1 MTDNTGNDPASA
13 DTVSSVPF
21 PAVLVAN
28 RGEIACRV
36 IRTLNRLGIR
46 SIAVFSDA
54 DRDAPHVRLADSA
67 VWIGPAP
74 ARDSYLSV
82 EAIVD
87 AARRSGAAAVH
98 PGYGFLSENAALAE
112 ACEAAGIVFVGPAVH
127 ALEVMGD
134 KISAKNEV
142 ARAGVATIPGI
153 AEPGLTDED
162 LVAAAERV
170 GYPVLVKPS
179 AGGGGKGMQAVHDPA
194 ALPEALRAARRVAAS
209 AFGDDTLF
217 LERLVSSPRHIE
229 VQVIADGHGAVV
241 HLGER
246 ECSLQRRHQKVVEE
260 APSPLLD
267 EETRARIGEAACRVA
282 AGVGYVG
289 AGTVEF
295 LVSAERPGEF
305 FFMEMNTRLQVEHP
319 VTELVT
325 GVDLVEWQLR
335 VAAGEPLGLSQ
346 DDVRLAGHAVEARV
360 YAENPERDFL
370 PGDGTVIALREPAG
384 EGIRVD
390 SGLAVGTRV
399 VTDYDPML
407 AKVIAWAPDRAGA
420 LARLDRALAGTA
432 VLGVVNN
439 IAWLRDLLV
448 DDEVRAGSMDTTLI
462 DRRLSA
468 REPVPASTAEL
479 VAAALLAHR
488 EREVAT
494 PSGVGALWGAPSGWR
509 LGSPRAVHYD
519 VDGTTVQVLDD
530 RVTVRGADG
539 QATVHLARISPEA
552 GALKPGALQPGAS
565 GEPASVVLDLDGVVT
580 RFDAARDG
588 TTIWLA
594 TAGRSR
600 ALRLRTPA
608 ERVAAAL
615 AAREGGQGAAHPE
628 VRSPMPGTVVA
639 VPVASGVTV
648 AAGDTVAVVE
658 AMKMEHRLV
667 APTAGV
673 VTVSVAPGD
682 LVKLDQLVAVVDEL
696 PSAEFASTELPNAEL
711 PNAEL
716 PNAEFARTEPPNAEF
731 ASAENVPPTLADT
744 PEPTESAT
752 SSRGE
757 PAAAGIVTTT
767 DRNLP

>member
-1 MTDNTGNDPASA
+1 MTDTSAPA
-13 DTVSSVPF
+13 SSVPF
-21 PAVLVAN
+21 PSVLVAN

-36 IRTLNRLGIR
+36 IRTLKRLGIR

-54 DRDAPHVRLADSA
+54 DRDALHVRLADSA
-67 VWIGPAP
+67 VRIGPAP
-74 ARDSYLSV
+74 ARESYLSV
-82 EAIVD
+82 DAIVD
-87 AARRSGAAAVH
+87 AARRSGASAVH
-98 PGYGFLSENAALAE
+98 PGYGFLSENAGLAE
-112 ACEAAGIVFVGPAVH
+112 ACEAAGIVFVGPGVR

-142 ARAGVATIPGI
+142 ARAGVPTIPGV
-153 AEPGLTDED
+153 AEPGLTDDE
-162 LVAAAERV
+162 LVAAAERI

-194 ALPEALRAARRVAAS
+194 GLPEALRAARRVAAA

-229 VQVIADGHGAVV
+229 VQVIADRHGSVV

-267 EETRARIGEAACRVA
+267 ADTRARIGEAACRVA

-319 VTELVT
+319 VTELVA
-325 GVDLVEWQLR
+325 GVDLVELQLR
-335 VAAGEPLGLSQ
+335 VAAGERLAFTQ
-346 DDVRLAGHAVEARV
+346 DDVRLTGHAVEARV

-370 PGDGTVIALREPAG
+370 PADGSVIALREPTG
-384 EGIRVD
+384 DGIRVD
-390 SGLAVGTRV
+390 SGLAAGSRV

-407 AKVIAWAPDRAGA
+407 AKTIAWAPDRSGA

-439 IAWLRDLLV
+439 IAWLRDLLA
-448 DDEVRAGSMDTTLI
+448 DDEVRAGTMDTTLI
-462 DRRLSA
+462 DRRFSA
-468 REPVPASTAEL
+468 LEPAPATPAEL
-479 VAAALLAHR
+479 VTAALLAHR
-488 EREVAT
+488 DRAAAP

-509 LGSPRAVHYD
+509 LGTPRAARYD
-519 VDGTTVQVLDD
+519 VDGRTVEVLGD
-530 RVTVRGADG
+530 RVAVHGADDG
-539 QATVHLARISPEA
+539 TEHTARIA
-552 GALKPGALQPGAS
+552 VQPGTP
-565 GEPASVVLDLDGVVT
+565 GEPESVVLELDGIAT

-588 TTIWLA
+588 ATIWLA
-594 TAGRSR
+594 AGGRSR
-600 ALRLRTPA
+600 ALQLRTPA
-608 ERVAAAL
+608 ERVAADL
-615 AAREGGQGAAHPE
+615 AARERGEAAAHPE

-639 VPVASGVTV
+639 VPVASGATV
-648 AAGDTVAVVE
+648 AAGEAVAVVE
-658 AMKMEHRLV
+658 AMKMEHRLL
-667 APTAGV
+667 APIAGT

-682 LVKLDQLVAVVDEL
+682 LVKLDQLVAVVDAVADADAPAADL
-696 PSAEFASTELPNAEL
+696 PVASDHPTA
-711 PNAEL
+711 A
-716 PNAEFARTEPPNAEF
+716 
-731 ASAENVPPTLADT
+731 NVPPTPADT
-744 PEPTESAT
+744 TAPARPADT
-752 SSRGE
+752 SRGE

>member
-1 MTDNTGNDPASA
+1 MTDT
-13 DTVSSVPF
+13 TRTTTTSSVPF

-54 DRDAPHVRLADSA
+54 DRDASHVRLADSA
-67 VWIGPAP
+67 VRIGPAP

-82 EAIVD
+82 DAIVD
-87 AARRSGAAAVH
+87 AARRTGAAAVH

-112 ACEAAGIVFVGPAVH
+112 ACEAAGIVFVGPGVH

-142 ARAGVATIPGI
+142 ARAGVPTIPGI
-153 AEPGLTDED
+153 AEPGLSDDE
-162 LVAAAERV
+162 LIAAAERV

-179 AGGGGKGMQAVHDPA
+179 AGGGGKGMRAVHDSA
-194 ALPEALRAARRVAAS
+194 ELPEALRAARRVAAS

-229 VQVIADGHGAVV
+229 VQVIADRHGAVV

-267 EETRARIGEAACRVA
+267 AETRARIGEAACRVA

-335 VAAGEPLGLSQ
+335 VAAGEPLGFAQ
-346 DDVRLAGHAVEARV
+346 EDVRLAGHAVEARV
-360 YAENPERDFL
+360 YAENPEREFL
-370 PGDGTVIALREPAG
+370 PGDGTVLALHEPTG

-390 SGLAVGTRV
+390 SGLAAGTRV

-420 LARLDRALAGTA
+420 LARLDRALADTA

-439 IAWLRDLLV
+439 IAWLRDLLA
-448 DDEVRAGSMDTTLI
+448 DTDVRAGSMDTTLI
-462 DRRLSA
+462 DRRFSA
-468 REPVPASTAEL
+468 LEPAPASTAEL

-488 EREVAT
+488 DREAAA

-509 LGSPRAVHYD
+509 LGSPRPARHD
-519 VDGTTVQVLDD
+519 VDGTTVEVLDD
-530 RVTVRGADG
+530 RVVVRGADG
-539 QATVHLARISPEA
+539 DATEHVARISVR
-552 GALKPGALQPGAS
+552 PGAA
-565 GEPASVVLDLDGVVT
+565 GEPESVALDLDGVVT

-588 TTIWLA
+588 ATIWLA

-615 AAREGGQGAAHPE
+615 AARERGEAAAHPE

-639 VPVASGVTV
+639 VPVASGAVV

-667 APTAGV
+667 APIAGT

-682 LVKLDQLVAVVDEL
+682 LVKLDQLVAVVDVVD
-696 PSAEFASTELPNAEL
+696 AVDDGVNAT
-711 PNAEL
+711 AQ
-716 PNAEFARTEPPNAEF
+716 
-731 ASAENVPPTLADT
+731 NVPPTPADT
-744 PEPTESAT
+744 TEPTESAT
-752 SSRGE
+752 SFRGE